1 MNSFLGTI
9 YYIMKWLVDRWRAKL
24 LSNQTGIVSKRSIEI
39 DIKRHYL
46 SSRSSKPGK
55 KLYYGF
61 QKWCRVQSRR
71 SLHYLAVLEARFF
84 CSRSCLLST
93 SMYNFLS
100 RRASINM
107 YLIVSSPP
115 SPLTLPV
122 MLPPS
127 CLTYVTLVQVIRNNC
142 A

>member
-1 MNSFLGTI
+1 MNCVEKK
-9 YYIMKWLVDRWRAKL
+9 YQNRNEKAL
-24 LSNQTGIVSKRSIEI
+24 LFFSQFKTWK
-39 DIKRHYL
+39 
-46 SSRSSKPGK
+46 K
-55 KLYYGF
+55 KLCYGF

-93 SMYNFLS
+93 SMCSFLS
-100 RRASINM
+100 RRASIKM

-127 CLTYVTLVQVIRNNC
+127 CLTYVTLVHVIRNNC
-142 A
+142 AQCITHTYI

>member
-1 MNSFLGTI
+1 MGR
-9 YYIMKWLVDRWRAKL
+9 KE
-24 LSNQTGIVSKRSIEI
+24 VSK
-39 DIKRHYL
+39 
-46 SSRSSKPGK
+46 SKWKSTAFLLAVQNLEK
-55 KLYYGF
+55 KLCYGF

-93 SMYNFLS
+93 SMCSFLS
-100 RRASINM
+100 RRASIKM

-127 CLTYVTLVQVIRNNC
+127 CLTYVTLVHVIRNNC
-142 A
+142 AQCITHTYIWRYLFLHESVQ